1 MKTIGL
7 PVVLLGTLALPGCFA
22 TLSKSE
28 CETSDW
34 RTIGLEDASKGRE
47 AAYIANHRKAC
58 AKHGITP
65 DLDAYQQGRSLGLQQ
80 YCTPA
85 NGFYQGKEGNR
96 YHGVC
101 PAESQDAFMSAYN
114 EGKALYSLR
123 GEIGRLNSGID
134 RDQKRLAKIKED
146 IYTVETQLGS
156 AQTPDEQ
163 RPILV
168 QDLRKLRD
176 RQESLEKQLTHK
188 KSEAGA
194 KQARYDRLVD
204 QYKY

>member
-7 PVVLLGTLALPGCFA
+7 PAVLLGALTLPGCFA

-34 RTIGLEDASKGRE
+34 RTIGLEDAAKGRE

-65 DLDAYQQGRSLGLQQ
+65 DLDAYQEGRALGLQQ
-80 YCTPA
+80 YCTA
-85 NGFYQGKEGNR
+85 SNGFYQGKEGNR

-101 PAESQDAFMSAYN
+101 PAESQAAFLDAYN
-114 EGKALYSLR
+114 EGKALYDLR
-123 GEIGRLNSGID
+123 NEISRLNAGID
-134 RDQKRLAKIKED
+134 SDQKRLSKLKAD
-146 IYTVETQLGS
+146 IYATETKL
-156 AQTPDEQ
+156 AAADTPDEQ

-168 QDLRKLRD
+168 KDLRKFRD
-176 RQESLEKQLTHK
+176 QQDGLEKQLTHK
-188 KSEAGA
+188 KNDLGSR
-194 KQARYDRLVD
+194 QARYDRLLN